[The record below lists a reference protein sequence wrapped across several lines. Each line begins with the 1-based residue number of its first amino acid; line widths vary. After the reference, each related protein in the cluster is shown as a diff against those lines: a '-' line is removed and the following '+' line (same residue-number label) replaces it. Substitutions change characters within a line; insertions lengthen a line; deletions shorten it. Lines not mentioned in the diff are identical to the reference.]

1 MMPVM
6 QRFAAT
12 AFLMAAIAP
21 AYADMPVAPT
31 LPEAAAAETVVTK
44 LYSGTAP
51 ALGQALIL
59 PQGAAEVTVLR
70 YEIPPGA
77 VLPVHKHPH
86 PRYAY
91 VLAGWLKVSTGDR
104 AESFEYG
111 PGDFIVE
118 MLDAWHFGETL
129 GSETVELLVI
139 DQTPP
144 GEKNTVLRSPQ
155 Q

>member
-6 QRFAAT
+6 RRFT
-12 AFLMAAIAP
+12 ALALLMVAIAP
-21 AYADMPVAPT
+21 ARADMPAAPA
-31 LPEAAAAETVVTK
+31 LPEAAAAKTVVTK
-44 LYSGTAP
+44 LYSGTAT
-51 ALGQALIL
+51 ALGQPLKL

-77 VLPVHKHPH
+77 VLPVHRHPH

-91 VLAGWLKVSTGDR
+91 VLAGRLKVSTGDFT
-104 AESFEYG
+104 ESFEYG

-129 GSETVELLVI
+129 GGETVELLVI

-144 GEKNTVLRSPQ
+144 GENNTVLRGSEQ
-155 Q
+155 